1 MQLWKAVVMT
11 LAFMST
17 DVGMTTA
24 IYILSHLDR
33 SLLED
38 IRHFNIFDSVLDLWA
53 ACLYRSCLLLG
64 ATIGVAKNSAL
75 GPRRLRASWTVIALV
90 CLFVGIY
97 TMVKLLLFSEVR
109 KPVRDPWFWA
119 LFVWTYISLAASF
132 LLWWL
137 LSTVRPDAKAL
148 EPGTEAEAEGFPG
161 EDRPPREQ
169 ASGATLQKLLS
180 YTKPDVAFLVAASFF
195 LIVAALGETFLPYYT
210 GRAIDGIVIQKS
222 MEQFST
228 AVIVMCL
235 LAIGSSFAAG
245 IRGGIFTLI
254 FARLNIRLRN
264 RLFRSLVSQEM
275 SFFDEN
281 RTGDL
286 ISRLTSD
293 TTMVSDL
300 VSQNIN
306 IFLRNTVKVTGVV
319 VFMFSLS
326 WQLSLVTF
334 MGFPII
340 MMVSDIY
347 GKYYKRL
354 SKEVQNALARASS
367 TAEETISAMKTVR
380 SFANEEEEAE
390 VYSRKL
396 QQVYKLNRKE
406 AAAYT
411 YYVWGS
417 GNVSF
422 SLSPGK
428 VTALVGPS
436 GSGKSSCVN
445 ILENF
450 YPLEGGCVLLDGK
463 PISAYDHKYLH
474 RVISLVSQEPVLFAR
489 SITDNISYGLP
500 TVPFEM
506 VVEAAQKANAHGFI
520 MELQDGYNTETG
532 EKGAQ
537 LSGWPETA
545 CGHGS
550 GSGAEPTCPHLG
562 RSHQRPGCRERV
574 PDPTGHPRQPAE
586 AHGAHH
592 RAPPEHGG
600 ARTPHR
606 GAGQGPR
613 GAAGHPPAAAGTG
626 WPLCQAGAAADAGAR
641 ARLGLLGWPQ
651 GAVGQRRSQ
660 GLTTGPASHS
670 GADALVPAWH
680 MYPWGP
686 PCCPL
691 SPGPW
696 HWRATCR
703 VPHVTASCI
712 LPPFL
717 PCHPVRWA
725 TASPHPPFPTAMSHL
740 LHSGQRRQCWSP
752 SGLPRL
758 LREGRATFLNQ
769 DLTRFFTAW
778 FHGCQSTPR
787 LQKHFFNWE

>member
-1 MQLWKAVVMT
+1 MQLWKAVVVT
-11 LAFMST
+11 LAFMSM

-24 IYILSHLDR
+24 IYVLSHLDR

-75 GPRRLRASWTVIALV
+75 GPRRLRASWTVVALV
-90 CLFVGIY
+90 CLSAGIY
-97 TMVKLLLFSEVR
+97 TVVKLLLFSEVR

-119 LFVWTYISLAASF
+119 LFAWTYLSLAAS
-132 LLWWL
+132 LVLWWL

-148 EPGTEAEAEGFPG
+148 ERGAEAEGFPR

-169 ASGATLQKLLS
+169 ASGATLRKLLS

-195 LIVAALGETFLPYYT
+195 LVMAALGETFLPYYT

-417 GNVSF
+417 GLTLLVVQVSILYYGGHLVISGQMTSGNLISFIIYEFVLGDCMENVSF

-500 TVPFEM
+500 AVPFEM

-537 LSGWPETA
+537 LSGGQKQRVAMARALVRNPPVLILDEATSA
-545 CGHGS
+545 LDAESEYLIQQAIHGNLRKHTVLIIAHRLSTVERAHLIVVLDKGRVVQQGTHQQLLAQGGLYAKLVQRQMLGLEPASDFSAGHKEPPGS
-550 GSGAEPTCPHLG
+550 G
-562 RSHQRPGCRERV
+562 
-574 PDPTGHPRQPAE
+574 GHKA
-586 AHGAHH
+586 
-592 RAPPEHGG
+592 
-600 ARTPHR
+600 
-606 GAGQGPR
+606 
-613 GAAGHPPAAAGTG
+613 
-626 WPLCQAGAAADAGAR
+626 
-641 ARLGLLGWPQ
+641 
-651 GAVGQRRSQ
+651 
-660 GLTTGPASHS
+660 
-670 GADALVPAWH
+670 
-680 MYPWGP
+680 
-686 PCCPL
+686 
-691 SPGPW
+691 
-696 HWRATCR
+696 
-703 VPHVTASCI
+703 
-712 LPPFL
+712 
-717 PCHPVRWA
+717 
-725 TASPHPPFPTAMSHL
+725 
-740 LHSGQRRQCWSP
+740 
-752 SGLPRL
+752 
-758 LREGRATFLNQ
+758 
-769 DLTRFFTAW
+769 
-778 FHGCQSTPR
+778 
-787 LQKHFFNWE
+787 

>member
-1 MQLWKAVVMT
+1 MRLWKAVVVT
-11 LAFMST
+11 LAFMSV
-17 DVGMTTA
+17 DICVTTA
-24 IYILSHLDR
+24 IYVFSHLDR

-75 GPRRLRASWTVIALV
+75 GPRRLRASWLVITLV

-97 TMVKLLLFSEVR
+97 AMVKLLLFSEVR
-109 KPVRDPWFWA
+109 RPIRDPWFWA
-119 LFVWTYISLAASF
+119 LFVWTYISLGASF

-137 LSTVRPDAKAL
+137 LSTVRPSTQAL
-148 EPGTEAEAEGFPG
+148 EPGAATEAEGFPG
-161 EDRPPREQ
+161 SGLPPPEQ

-222 MEQFST
+222 MDQFST
-228 AVIVMCL
+228 AVTIVCL

-264 RLFRSLVSQEM
+264 CLFRSLVSQET

-306 IFLRNTVKVTGVV
+306 VFLRNTVKVTGVV

-340 MMVSDIY
+340 MMVSNIY

-354 SKEVQNALARASS
+354 SKEVQNALARASN

-390 VYSRKL
+390 VYLRKL

-406 AAAYT
+406 AAAYM

-417 GNVSF
+417 GSVGSVYSGLMQGVGAAEKVFEFIDRQPTMVHDGSLAPDHLEGRVDFENVTFTYRTRPHTQVLQNVSF
-422 SLSPGK
+422 SLCPGK

-450 YPLEGGCVLLDGK
+450 YPLEGGRVLLDGK

-500 TVPFEM
+500 AVPFEM

-520 MELQDGYNTETG
+520 MELQDGYSTETG

-537 LSGWPETA
+537 LSG
-545 CGHGS
+545 GQK
-550 GSGAEPTCPHLG
+550 
-562 RSHQRPGCRERV
+562 QRV
-574 PDPTGHPRQPAE
+574 AM
-586 AHGAHH
+586 
-592 RAPPEHGG
+592 
-600 ARTPHR
+600 
-606 GAGQGPR
+606 
-613 GAAGHPPAAAGTG
+613 
-626 WPLCQAGAAADAGAR
+626 AR
-641 ARLGLLGWPQ
+641 ALVRNPPVLILDEATSAL
-651 GAVGQRRSQ
+651 
-660 GLTTGPASHS
+660 
-670 GADALVPAWH
+670 DAESEYLIQQA
-680 MYPWGP
+680 
-686 PCCPL
+686 
-691 SPGPW
+691 
-696 HWRATCR
+696 
-703 VPHVTASCI
+703 I
-712 LPPFL
+712 
-717 PCHPVRWA
+717 
-725 TASPHPPFPTAMSHL
+725 
-740 LHSGQRRQCWSP
+740 
-752 SGLPRL
+752 
-758 LREGRATFLNQ
+758 
-769 DLTRFFTAW
+769 
-778 FHGCQSTPR
+778 HGN
-787 LQKHFFNWE
+787 LQKHTVLIIAHRLSTVEHAHLIVVLDKGRVVQQGTHQQLLAQGGLYAKLVQRQMLGLEPAVDFTAGHKEPAANGSHKA

>member
-1 MQLWKAVVMT
+1 MRLWKAVVVT
-11 LAFMST
+11 LAFMSM
-17 DVGMTTA
+17 DVGVTTA
-24 IYILSHLDR
+24 IYVLSHLDR

-38 IRHFNIFDSVLDLWA
+38 IRDFNVFDSVLDLWA

-75 GPRRLRASWTVIALV
+75 GPQRLRASWPVITLV
-90 CLFVGIY
+90 CLGVGIY

-109 KPVRDPWFWA
+109 RPIQDPWFWA
-119 LFVWTYISLAASF
+119 LFVWTYVSLAASF

-137 LSTVRPDAKAL
+137 LSTVRPDAEAP
-148 EPGTEAEAEGFPG
+148 EPGAGVGAEAEGLA
-161 EDRPPREQ
+161 EQ

-180 YTKPDVAFLVAASFF
+180 YTKPDMAFLVAASFF

-228 AVIVMCL
+228 AVIILCL

-245 IRGGIFTLI
+245 IRGGIFTLV

-264 RLFRSLVSQEM
+264 CLFRSLVSQET

-319 VFMFSLS
+319 AFMFSLS

-340 MMVSDIY
+340 MMVSDVY

-354 SKEVQNALARASS
+354 SKEVQSALARASS

-396 QQVYKLNRKE
+396 QQVYNLNRKE

-417 GNVSF
+417 GLTLLVVQVSILYYGGHLVISGQMTSGNLISFIIYEFVLGDCMESVGSVYSGLMQGVGAAEKVFEFIDRQPTMVHDGNLAPDHLEGRVDFENVTFTYRTRPHTQVLQNVSF
-422 SLSPGK
+422 SLTPGK

-450 YPLEGGCVLLDGK
+450 YPLEGGRVLLDGK
-463 PISAYDHKYLH
+463 PIGDYDHKYLH

-506 VVEAAQKANAHGFI
+506 VVDAAQKANAHGFI
-520 MELQDGYNTETG
+520 MELQDGYSTETG

-537 LSGWPETA
+537 LSG
-545 CGHGS
+545 GQK
-550 GSGAEPTCPHLG
+550 
-562 RSHQRPGCRERV
+562 QRV
-574 PDPTGHPRQPAE
+574 AM
-586 AHGAHH
+586 
-592 RAPPEHGG
+592 
-600 ARTPHR
+600 
-606 GAGQGPR
+606 
-613 GAAGHPPAAAGTG
+613 
-626 WPLCQAGAAADAGAR
+626 AR
-641 ARLGLLGWPQ
+641 ALVRNPPVLILDEATSALD
-651 GAVGQRRSQ
+651 AESEYLIQR
-660 GLTTGPASHS
+660 A
-670 GADALVPAWH
+670 
-680 MYPWGP
+680 
-686 PCCPL
+686 
-691 SPGPW
+691 
-696 HWRATCR
+696 
-703 VPHVTASCI
+703 I
-712 LPPFL
+712 
-717 PCHPVRWA
+717 
-725 TASPHPPFPTAMSHL
+725 
-740 LHSGQRRQCWSP
+740 
-752 SGLPRL
+752 
-758 LREGRATFLNQ
+758 
-769 DLTRFFTAW
+769 
-778 FHGCQSTPR
+778 HGN
-787 LQKHFFNWE
+787 LQKHTVLIIAHRLSTVERAHLIVVLDKGRVVQQGTHHQLLAQGGLYARLVQRQMLGLEPAPDYTANHKELASNGGHKA

>member
-1 MQLWKAVVMT
+1 MQLWKAVVVT
-11 LAFMST
+11 LAFMSM

-75 GPRRLRASWTVIALV
+75 GPRRLRASWTIIALV

-119 LFVWTYISLAASF
+119 LFVWTYISLATSF
-132 LLWWL
+132 VLWWL

-148 EPGTEAEAEGFPG
+148 EPGAGAGAEGFPG
-161 EDRPPREQ
+161 ERRSPREQ

-180 YTKPDVAFLVAASFF
+180 YTKPDVAFLVAASSF

-235 LAIGSSFAAG
+235 LAIG
-245 IRGGIFTLI
+245 
-254 FARLNIRLRN
+254 RLNIRLRN

-380 SFANEEEEAE
+380 SFANEEEEAG

-417 GNVSF
+417 GLTLLVVQVSILYYGGHLVISGQMTSGNLISFIIYEFVLGDCMESVGSVYSGLMQGVGAAEKVFEFIDRQPTMVHDGNLAPDRLEGRVDFENVTFTYRTRPHTRVLQNVSF

-537 LSGWPETA
+537 LSGGQKQRVAMARALVRNPPVLILDEATSA
-545 CGHGS
+545 LDAESEYLIQQAIHGNLQKHTVLIIAHRLS
-550 GSGAEPTCPHLG
+550 TVERAHLIVVLDKGRVVQQGTHQQLLAQGGLYAKLVQRQMLGLEPA
-562 RSHQRPGCRERV
+562 S
-574 PDPTGHPRQPAE
+574 DY
-586 AHGAHH
+586 
-592 RAPPEHGG
+592 
-600 ARTPHR
+600 
-606 GAGQGPR
+606 
-613 GAAGHPPAAAGTG
+613 AAGHKE
-626 WPLCQAGAAADAGAR
+626 PLG
-641 ARLGLLGWPQ
+641 
-651 GAVGQRRSQ
+651 
-660 GLTTGPASHS
+660 S
-670 GADALVPAWH
+670 GGHKA
-680 MYPWGP
+680 
-686 PCCPL
+686 
-691 SPGPW
+691 
-696 HWRATCR
+696 
-703 VPHVTASCI
+703 
-712 LPPFL
+712 
-717 PCHPVRWA
+717 
-725 TASPHPPFPTAMSHL
+725 
-740 LHSGQRRQCWSP
+740 
-752 SGLPRL
+752 
-758 LREGRATFLNQ
+758 
-769 DLTRFFTAW
+769 
-778 FHGCQSTPR
+778 
-787 LQKHFFNWE
+787 

>member
-1 MQLWKAVVMT
+1 MRLWKAVVVT
-11 LAFMST
+11 LAFMSV
-17 DVGMTTA
+17 DICVTTA
-24 IYILSHLDR
+24 IYVFSHLDR

-75 GPRRLRASWTVIALV
+75 GPRRLRASWLVITLV

-97 TMVKLLLFSEVR
+97 AMVKLLLFSEVR
-109 KPVRDPWFWA
+109 RPIRDPWFWA
-119 LFVWTYISLAASF
+119 LFVWTYISLGASF

-137 LSTVRPDAKAL
+137 LSTVRPSTQAL
-148 EPGTEAEAEGFPG
+148 EPGAATEAEGFPG
-161 EDRPPREQ
+161 SGLPPPEQ

-222 MEQFST
+222 MDQFST
-228 AVIVMCL
+228 AVTIVCL

-264 RLFRSLVSQEM
+264 CLFRSLVSQET

-306 IFLRNTVKVTGVV
+306 VFLRNTVKVTGVV

-340 MMVSDIY
+340 MMVSNIY

-354 SKEVQNALARASS
+354 SKEVQNALARASN

-390 VYSRKL
+390 VYLRKL

-406 AAAYT
+406 AAAYM

-417 GNVSF
+417 GLTLLVVQVSILYYGGHLVISGQMTSGNLIAFIIYEFVLGDCMENVSF
-422 SLSPGK
+422 SLCPGK

-450 YPLEGGCVLLDGK
+450 YPLEGGRVLLDGK

-520 MELQDGYNTETG
+520 MELQDGYSTETG

-537 LSGWPETA
+537 LSG
-545 CGHGS
+545 GQK
-550 GSGAEPTCPHLG
+550 
-562 RSHQRPGCRERV
+562 QRV
-574 PDPTGHPRQPAE
+574 AM
-586 AHGAHH
+586 
-592 RAPPEHGG
+592 
-600 ARTPHR
+600 
-606 GAGQGPR
+606 
-613 GAAGHPPAAAGTG
+613 
-626 WPLCQAGAAADAGAR
+626 AR
-641 ARLGLLGWPQ
+641 ALVRNPPVLILDEATSAL
-651 GAVGQRRSQ
+651 
-660 GLTTGPASHS
+660 
-670 GADALVPAWH
+670 DAESEYLIQQA
-680 MYPWGP
+680 
-686 PCCPL
+686 
-691 SPGPW
+691 
-696 HWRATCR
+696 
-703 VPHVTASCI
+703 I
-712 LPPFL
+712 
-717 PCHPVRWA
+717 
-725 TASPHPPFPTAMSHL
+725 
-740 LHSGQRRQCWSP
+740 
-752 SGLPRL
+752 
-758 LREGRATFLNQ
+758 
-769 DLTRFFTAW
+769 
-778 FHGCQSTPR
+778 HGN
-787 LQKHFFNWE
+787 LQKHTVLIIAHRLSTVEHAHLIVVLDKGRVVQQGTHQQLLAQGGLYAKLVQRQMLGLEPTVDFTAGHKEPAANGSHKA